1 MKPKLR
7 TALYFAG
14 AIIIAALISAGV
26 TMQLYN
32 QNRKDAVMLSTD
44 EYAAL
49 TDILALDEIISDI
62 QSDYYYDAPSR
73 DALIRAAARGMVS
86 ELNDPYAQ
94 YFTDEEYQKYLTSIS
109 GSYDGIGVLLGQPT
123 EQGAD
128 ITALTI
134 VPEWRRKGY
143 GSYLLKEVLRS
154 LGGYDKESATV
165 FTAPLPAD
173 AGELAFW
180 AKFGFAAEG
189 SGLCRRRTPD
199 LTAVKLVQDFLA
211 ARLADPRLCIDATC
225 GNGGDTAFLCRL
237 VGKEGRVLGFDIQPE
252 AIASTRQ
259 NLARKGLAA
268 ELHCD
273 SHANLLQYVQPGTV
287 DAVMFNFGWLPG
299 ADHGVFSHA
308 QSSIPAL
315 EAALEALRP
324 GGVLSAILYSG
335 KVIGS
340 DEKTEILQWMRS
352 RPLKQCTALVCGF
365 ANWAD
370 TAPLPCFLLKK

>member
-1 MKPKLR
+1 MKLSV
-7 TALYFAG
+7 TAGGFALY
-14 AIIIAALISAGV
+14 
-26 TMQLYN
+26 
-32 QNRKDAVMLSTD
+32 K
-44 EYAAL
+44 E
-49 TDILALDEIISDI
+49 SDI
-62 QSDYYYDAPSR
+62 IGQCSVTPAP
-73 DALIRAAARGMVS
+73 
-86 ELNDPYAQ
+86 
-94 YFTDEEYQKYLTSIS
+94 K
-109 GSYDGIGVLLGQPT
+109 
-123 EQGAD
+123 GAD
-128 ITALTI
+128 IASLS
-134 VPEWRRKGY
+134 VLPQWRRKGY
-143 GSYLLKEVLRS
+143 GSYLLKEILRRF
-154 LGGYDKESATV
+154 GGYDREAATV

-173 AGELAFW
+173 EGEGLFW
-180 AKFGFAAEG
+180 KKFGFVPEG
-189 SGLCRRRTPD
+189 GRLCRRRTPD

-237 VGKEGRVLGFDIQPE
+237 VGEGGRVLGFDIQPE
-252 AIASTRQ
+252 AIASTRAH
-259 NLARKGLAA
+259 LAQKGFTA

-352 RPLKQCTALVCGF
+352 RPLKQCTALVCSF

>member
-1 MKPKLR
+1 MKLEKTPGGY
-7 TALYFAG
+7 ALYKEKT
-14 AIIIAALISAGV
+14 IIG
-26 TMQLYN
+26 TCQ
-32 QNRKDAVMLSTD
+32 
-44 EYAAL
+44 
-49 TDILALDEIISDI
+49 
-62 QSDYYYDAPSR
+62 
-73 DALIRAAARGMVS
+73 AR
-86 ELNDPYAQ
+86 
-94 YFTDEEYQKYLTSIS
+94 
-109 GSYDGIGVLLGQPT
+109 PT

-154 LGGYDKESATV
+154 LGGYDKENATV

-299 ADHGVFSHA
+299 ADHAVFSTA
-308 QSSIPAL
+308 DSSIPAL
-315 EAALEALRP
+315 EAALQAVRP
-324 GGVLSAILYSG
+324 GGVVSAILYSG
-335 KVIGS
+335 AVIGS
-340 DEKTEILQWMRS
+340 EEKQAVLRFL
-352 RPLKQCTALVCGF
+352 RALPLKSFTVLVCDF
-365 ANWAD
+365 ANWAE
-370 TAPLPCFLLKK
+370 TAPLPCLILKK